1 MQSPLFGNG
10 RFASLGAGLRA
21 VALTGHAR
29 NAVAAASIAAVGS
42 VAYVRSWK
50 EPPPKAPS
58 DRWALTHERLLT
70 SSSAQCILLE
80 LNMECLTS
88 SHLALGEL
96 PGHACLLQPG
106 RGGGGGASSSCV
118 PLRGPCTACAAASCM
133 PAAPS
138 QHLPSHIAITAT
150 CAVTVA

>member
-1 MQSPLFGNG
+1 VAAQRSMQSSPLFGNG

-58 DRWALTHERLLT
+58 DRWVGRSASHSHACACTT
-70 SSSAQCILLE
+70 SAVQ
-80 LNMECLTS
+80 CLTMQWRAVQCS
-88 SHLALGEL
+88 TAKCGAVSKQHRA
-96 PGHACLLQPG
+96 APG
-106 RGGGGGASSSCV
+106 RLSASKQMGSV
-118 PLRGPCTACAAASCM
+118 
-133 PAAPS
+133 
-138 QHLPSHIAITAT
+138 
-150 CAVTVA
+150 

>member
-21 VALTGHAR
+21 VALTAHAR

-58 DRWALTHERLLT
+58 DRWALTHERRLT

-96 PGHACLLQPG
+96 PGHVCLLQPG
-106 RGGGGGASSSCV
+106 RGGGQ
-118 PLRGPCTACAAASCM
+118 LAAAVCPDGVRARHAQPRLACLQH
-133 PAAPS
+133 PANICQVISLSP
-138 QHLPSHIAITAT
+138 QHAL
-150 CAVTVA
+150 